1 MVYDW
6 KKIKSIV
13 QEGLSANDSE
23 PSQLELIVFEDDMV
37 EPVDDTFTSPL
48 LDLAHYTVT
57 LEENPVLQNPTYIS
71 LFDIEEEL
79 GYKTETGPIDIY
91 VVEHQEKV
99 ASRIEEQL
107 SETNIKGRD
116 EEFTQWCRDNPVLL
130 MLYHNMHSL
139 SHDNVDYG

>member
-6 KKIKSIV
+6 KKIKSSV
-13 QEGLSANDSE
+13 QEDLSAQDSE
-23 PSQLELIVFEDDMV
+23 PSQLELIVFEEGMV
-37 EPVDDTFTSPL
+37 EPVDNTFTSPL
-48 LDLAHYTVT
+48 LDLPHYTVT

-71 LFDIEEEL
+71 LFDIEEEVA
-79 GYKTETGPIDIY
+79 YKTETGPFDTY

-107 SETNIKGRD
+107 SDTNIKGRD

-130 MLYHNMHSL
+130 MLYHNMHPL